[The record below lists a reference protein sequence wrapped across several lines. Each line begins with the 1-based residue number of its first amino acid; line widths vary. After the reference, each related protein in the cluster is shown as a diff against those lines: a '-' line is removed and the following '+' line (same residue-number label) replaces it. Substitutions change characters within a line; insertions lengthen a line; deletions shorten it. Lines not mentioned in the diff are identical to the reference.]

1 MKNEMHWNQEQ
12 MKDEEVLLPD
22 EAAEEEIDTFC
33 RDYEATG
40 KNADD
45 LIDAMEPEE
54 EPDEDDDAQAEAAWS
69 GDTDPLRRYLRDIGI
84 HPLLTREEEQALAE
98 RIKNGD
104 RKAFDTMVQCNL
116 RLVVSIAKRYSRYN
130 IPLMDL
136 IGEGNIGLINAV
148 GKFDSTRGYRFSTYA
163 TYWIRQA
170 IGRFIDEHSAL
181 IRTPVHMAE
190 KRNKYLR
197 VLNEFR
203 LREQRDPTDE
213 ELAAALNTSVE
224 KLRDIRSAIITTV
237 SISAPTGEDED
248 TELLNLLAD
257 EQSVSPERAVEMKLL
272 RETVEKLLLRLS
284 PREQEVIRRR
294 YGLDGEP
301 ETLETVGKALN
312 ITRER
317 VRQIENR
324 AIRRLRHPVN
334 ARQLLAFTDT
344 PDAS

>member
-1 MKNEMHWNQEQ
+1 MKNEMHWNQEE
-12 MKDEEVLLPD
+12 MKEEEVLLPD
-22 EAAEEEIDTFC
+22 EASEEEIETFC
-33 RDYEATG
+33 RNLEATG
-40 KNADD
+40 KDADD

-54 EPDEDDDAQAEAAWS
+54 EPDEDGDAQEEASWS
-69 GDTDPLRRYLRDIGI
+69 EDTDSVRRYLRDIGI

-104 RKAFDTMVQCNL
+104 RKAFDTMVECNL

-136 IGEGNIGLINAV
+136 IGEGNIGLMNAV
-148 GKFDSTRGYRFSTYA
+148 GKYDSTKGYRFSTYA

-170 IGRFIDEHSAL
+170 IGRFIDEHGAL
-181 IRTPVHMAE
+181 IRTPVHIAE

-213 ELAAALNTSVE
+213 EMAKALNTSVE

-257 EQSVSPERAVEMKLL
+257 EQAVSPERVVERKLL
-272 RETVEKLLLRLS
+272 RETMEKLLLRLS

-301 ETLETVGKALN
+301 ETLEMIGKALN

-317 VRQIENR
+317 VRQIENK

-334 ARQLLAFTDT
+334 ARLLQPFTDR